1 MCSYTVLTCASGS
14 QDGAVRDIRDKTF
27 SGFDLVSDFLVFP
40 INTSKRG

>member
-1 MCSYTVLTCASGS
+1 MCSYTVLACASGS

-27 SGFDLVSDFLVFP
+27 GGVDLVFDFLFFP